1 MASNYV
7 PDIEPKKEDVP
18 DQRMG
23 VGGCSVDDTD
33 PAGHY
38 LIKRTFEI

>member
-1 MASNYV
+1 MCRILSR
-7 PDIEPKKEDVP
+7 KKEDVP